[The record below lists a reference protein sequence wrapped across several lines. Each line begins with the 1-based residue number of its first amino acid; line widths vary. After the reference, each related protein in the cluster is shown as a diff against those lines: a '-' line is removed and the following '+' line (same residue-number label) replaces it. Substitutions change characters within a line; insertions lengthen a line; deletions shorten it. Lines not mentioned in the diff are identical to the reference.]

1 MTKKIYVV
9 LTLCLLFI
17 GLPISA
23 TAQKATVIKGIV
35 RDSITHEPI
44 SYASVFFVG
53 SDKGLMTDDDGKFAV
68 SVRDNFLNVRFSTL
82 GYREKTV
89 FVKKGAEND
98 LVIDLVPSD
107 YVLKE
112 VVVKPKKEKYSK
124 KNNPAVE
131 FVRRMIESRDNYSP
145 NEKDFWQRERYEK
158 TTFALNNFDE
168 EKQKKFQ
175 PRRFNHLKKEK
186 RKKSKLCFVKE
197 IAIPFNPQTGKEDDT
212 FNPGSKWRPPFSV
225 ESVIKLAKSYAAVS
239 DDAKQALMQHA
250 GVTEWDASNPDVV
263 TKEDYEIFSCYLTAR
278 IFSIPAVHVTIP
290 SMCNNSFGRDYTV
303 NVKSDPIT
311 GQYIGEVPR
320 ILQAHK
326 FFIEMAYEELADYN
340 DRLNKKEIKHDE
352 KQQQEYR
359 QAIFNKVPISDLKPI
374 NFIQAF
380 EIPLDQKFNLDD
392 SKCLATSDKTWVDKQ
407 TVLVRINRMIS
418 DVLDKFIDGDYSAI
432 DKYPEYFVVDM
443 SCPADAE
450 TPTELGKRTAYEK
463 EMVSLNEMEGYD
475 NFKAATIDYLDNFE
489 NLEETVFRSSYVS
502 KYDSSVESKLLE
514 ACGSLI
520 DINNPFLTQ
529 KVIESNKDFLMLA
542 LGEKY
547 DELKA
552 EIDCGIS
559 DKAKGNL
566 DAVAAQ
572 DVAKQFDIAGRLS
585 DEIDSALDEIETA
598 EVKVD

>member
-1 MTKKIYVV
+1 M
-9 LTLCLLFI
+9 
-17 GLPISA
+17 
-23 TAQKATVIKGIV
+23 
-35 RDSITHEPI
+35 
-44 SYASVFFVG
+44 
-53 SDKGLMTDDDGKFAV
+53 
-68 SVRDNFLNVRFSTL
+68 
-82 GYREKTV
+82 
-89 FVKKGAEND
+89 
-98 LVIDLVPSD
+98 
-107 YVLKE
+107 
-112 VVVKPKKEKYSK
+112 
-124 KNNPAVE
+124 
-131 FVRRMIESRDNYSP
+131 
-145 NEKDFWQRERYEK
+145 
-158 TTFALNNFDE
+158 
-168 EKQKKFQ
+168 
-175 PRRFNHLKKEK
+175 
-186 RKKSKLCFVKE
+186 
-197 IAIPFNPQTGKEDDT
+197 
-212 FNPGSKWRPPFSV
+212 
-225 ESVIKLAKSYAAVS
+225 
-239 DDAKQALMQHA
+239 
-250 GVTEWDASNPDVV
+250 
-263 TKEDYEIFSCYLTAR
+263 
-278 IFSIPAVHVTIP
+278 
-290 SMCNNSFGRDYTV
+290 
-303 NVKSDPIT
+303 
-311 GQYIGEVPR
+311 
-320 ILQAHK
+320 
-326 FFIEMAYEELADYN
+326 
-340 DRLNKKEIKHDE
+340 
-352 KQQQEYR
+352 
-359 QAIFNKVPISDLKPI
+359 PISDLKPI

-407 TVLVRINRMIS
+407 TVLVRINRMTS